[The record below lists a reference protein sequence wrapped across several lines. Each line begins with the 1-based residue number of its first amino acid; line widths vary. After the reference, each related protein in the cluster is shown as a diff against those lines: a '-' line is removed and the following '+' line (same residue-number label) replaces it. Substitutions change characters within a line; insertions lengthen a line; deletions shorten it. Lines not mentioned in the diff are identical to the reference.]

1 MGNDVAV
8 LTYKWGL
15 TMAPAYVT
23 YLRQVK
29 QGLCCS
35 RTEQK
40 RLIAALE
47 QEILDTIPNADHA
60 PLAEIEEQFGTYDVM
75 AQELQQA
82 LPDNAAA
89 QAAKKR
95 LRRICLV
102 FSLCLLAVVLIA
114 GGIIY
119 HEHIKAENTPPDVV
133 VVTQP
138 PEIIMVTPRPPIS
151 ELPPAS
157 FSPEE

>member
-1 MGNDVAV
+1 
-8 LTYKWGL
+8 
-15 TMAPAYVT
+15 MAPAYVT
-23 YLRQVK
+23 YLKRVT

-47 QEILDTIPNADHA
+47 QEILDTIPNADRA
-60 PLAEIEEQFGTYDVM
+60 PLTEIEEQFGPPDMM
-75 AQELQQA
+75 AQELQQT
-82 LPDNAAA
+82 LPDDTAA
-89 QAAKKR
+89 QTAKKR
-95 LRRICLV
+95 LRRICLI

-119 HEHIKAENTPPDVV
+119 QEHIKAENTPPDVI

-157 FSPEE
+157 YPPEE

>member
-1 MGNDVAV
+1 
-8 LTYKWGL
+8 
-15 TMAPAYVT
+15 MAPAYIT
-23 YLRQVK
+23 YLKRVK

-40 RLIAALE
+40 RLITALE

-60 PLAEIEEQFGTYDVM
+60 PLAEIEEQYGPPDVM
-75 AQELQQA
+75 ARELQQV
-82 LPDNAAA
+82 LPDNAAT
-89 QAAKKR
+89 QAAKRR
-95 LRRICLV
+95 LRRICLF
-102 FSLCLLAVVLIA
+102 FSLCLLAIVLIA

-119 HEHIKAENTPPDVV
+119 QEHIKAENTPPDVI

-157 FSPEE
+157 YPPEE

>member
-1 MGNDVAV
+1 
-8 LTYKWGL
+8 
-15 TMAPAYVT
+15 MAPAYVT

-35 RTEQK
+35 RAEQK

-47 QEILDTIPNADHA
+47 QEILDTIPNANHA
-60 PLAEIEEQFGTYDVM
+60 PLAQIDKQFGPPDEM

-82 LPDNAAA
+82 LPDDTAA
-89 QAAKKR
+89 QTAKKR
-95 LRRICLV
+95 LRRICLI
-102 FSLCLLAVVLIA
+102 FSLCFLAVVLIA
-114 GGIIY
+114 GGVIY
-119 HEHIKAENTPPDVV
+119 QEHIKAENTPPDVI

-157 FSPEE
+157 YPPEE

>member
-1 MGNDVAV
+1 
-8 LTYKWGL
+8 
-15 TMAPAYVT
+15 MAPAYIT
-23 YLRQVK
+23 YLKRVK

-40 RLIAALE
+40 RLITALE
-47 QEILDTIPNADHA
+47 QEILDTIPNANHA
-60 PLAEIEEQFGTYDVM
+60 PLAQIDKQFGPPDEM

-82 LPDNAAA
+82 LPDDTAA
-89 QAAKKR
+89 QTAKKR
-95 LRRICLV
+95 LRRICLI
-102 FSLCLLAVVLIA
+102 FSLCFLAVVLIA
-114 GGIIY
+114 GGVIY
-119 HEHIKAENTPPDVV
+119 QEHIKAENTPPDVI

-157 FSPEE
+157 YPPEE